1 MCVFV
6 CLPVCYIFSAISFI
20 YRLFFILEII
30 SCNYFIQSLF
40 STSSD
45 YVMLRSTIVLSETLP
60 NMSIRITILDDS
72 IHEEREIFI
81 FSASHNASF
90 VSSTLNA
97 TGIIIPDNDSKLNFM
112 ITLPQNY
119 IYMSLYSCCIKFMWF

>member
-6 CLPVCYIFSAISFI
+6 CLPVCYLFSAISFI
-20 YRLFFILEII
+20 YTLFCILEII

-40 STSSD
+40 SASSD

-81 FSASHNASF
+81 F
-90 VSSTLNA
+90 
-97 TGIIIPDNDSKLNFM
+97 
-112 ITLPQNY
+112 
-119 IYMSLYSCCIKFMWF
+119 